1 MSGRVNKFTGEYP
14 QNYCFSYKQT
24 RKKGLLLHKIRIF
37 ADKYLLGERIK
48 TTYYFFCPRITRI
61 FVQASAEPNDCV
73 KPNEQNRVYSNFAMA
88 SNRTFK
94 NLFGLCR
101 AQPKMSRNRAC
112 SYCRAQPKI
121 SKKRSRKVRVYEPM
135 SGQDKPVISDG
146 FEVQTIHSQ
155 PV

>member
-1 MSGRVNKFTGEYP
+1 MPSAAENHEVKRVNKFTGEYP

-24 RKKGLLLHKIRIF
+24 RKKSLLLHKIRIF
-37 ADKYLLGERIK
+37 ALKYLLGERIN

-94 NLFGLCR
+94 NLFEFCR
-101 AQPKMSRNRAC
+101 AQPKMSRNLHESLHRIEWRPVRSHEFSLIQSDC
-112 SYCRAQPKI
+112 
-121 SKKRSRKVRVYEPM
+121 KKYIAFV
-135 SGQDKPVISDG
+135 
-146 FEVQTIHSQ
+146 
-155 PV
+155 

>member
-1 MSGRVNKFTGEYP
+1 MPSAAENHEVKRVNKFTGEYP

-94 NLFGLCR
+94 NLFEFCR
-101 AQPKMSRNRAC
+101 AQPKMSRNLHESLHRIEWRPVRSHEFSLIQSDC
-112 SYCRAQPKI
+112 
-121 SKKRSRKVRVYEPM
+121 KKYIAFV
-135 SGQDKPVISDG
+135 
-146 FEVQTIHSQ
+146 
-155 PV
+155 